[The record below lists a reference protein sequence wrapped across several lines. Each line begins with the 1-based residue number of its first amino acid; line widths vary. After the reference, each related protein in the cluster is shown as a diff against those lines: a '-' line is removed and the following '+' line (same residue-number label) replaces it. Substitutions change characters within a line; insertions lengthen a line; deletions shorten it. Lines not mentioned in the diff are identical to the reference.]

1 MTICCTGPSAAPRRK
16 PNTALWLAATAA
28 FVTVWFLV
36 YGRLQGFA
44 DAVNGS
50 PEFPDMIEEVGRARE
65 LDQFASDHDAHLA
78 VTLRARAAAWSP
90 GYVHQAASRLGFVA
104 GAIPGR
110 MVLPSSEPGLPP
122 LLDLSFDAQ
131 AALSEDVAHSAI
143 SALTLYLDVPQVHR
157 AERPF
162 ERLRD
167 AAFALAEAM
176 DGLIT
181 DDAGQ
186 PLRPELINGIGGDLE
201 RLYDTLE
208 QHDLAAGSAQA
219 RRLFS

>member
-1 MTICCTGPSAAPRRK
+1 M
-16 PNTALWLAATAA
+16 LH
-28 FVTVWFLV
+28 
-36 YGRLQGFA
+36 
-44 DAVNGS
+44 
-50 PEFPDMIEEVGRARE
+50 EVARARE
-65 LDQFASDHDAHLA
+65 LDQFASAHDAQLGF
-78 VTLRARAAAWSP
+78 TLRARGAAWSP
-90 GYVHQAASRLGFVA
+90 GFVQQQAARQGFVA
-104 GAIPGR
+104 GAIAGR
-110 MVLPSSEPGLPP
+110 MVLPSTESGLPP
-122 LLDLSFDAQ
+122 LLDLSFDAR
-131 AALSEDVAHSAI
+131 AALSEDVAQSAI
-143 SALTLYLDVPQVHR
+143 GALTLNLDVPQVHR